1 MATEHQLIA
10 LLEGCLTCAPQLH
23 NMPIGAKV
31 RAAVERFNQAQA
43 LGFDST
49 AAMDDHAAWLKK
61 NGTAEYQAW
70 LASIP
75 TPDKLSGASHG

>member
-1 MATEHQLIA
+1 MATEHELISM
-10 LLEGCLTCAPQLH
+10 LEGCLTCAPQLH

-31 RAAVERFNQAQA
+31 RAAVERFNRAQA

-61 NGTAEYQAW
+61 NGTAEYKAW
-70 LASIP
+70 LASVVP
-75 TPDKLSGASHG
+75 SEQPSGAQHG